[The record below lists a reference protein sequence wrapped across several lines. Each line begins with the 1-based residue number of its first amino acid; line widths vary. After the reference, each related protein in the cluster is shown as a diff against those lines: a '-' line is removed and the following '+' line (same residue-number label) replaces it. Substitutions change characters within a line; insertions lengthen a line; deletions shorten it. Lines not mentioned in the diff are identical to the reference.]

1 MKTFQIGET
10 VVCYI
15 EIYKASA
22 LYNPL
27 PNSGDAVTVVIY
39 NSSGTAVLG
48 SLSPQALGNES
59 TGKYSYSWS
68 TTGQS
73 AGVFRAR
80 FVATDGA
87 TISEKDASFKLE
99 A

>member
-15 EIYKASA
+15 EVYKSSA
-22 LYNPL
+22 LYNPI
-27 PNSGDAVTVVIY
+27 PDSGDAVTVVIY
-39 NSSGTAVLG
+39 DSGGTAVLG
-48 SLSPQALGNES
+48 SETPQALGNET

-68 TTGQS
+68 TTGKS
-73 AGVFRAR
+73 AGVYRAR

-87 TISEKDASFKLE
+87 TISKKDASFKLE